1 HAFHSSTKISKQQ
14 PPHYLLQITPPIH
27 DKTQHLPT
35 LQSLQNPKP
44 YPQTS
49 TIHLP
54 QPPNQFKYFPT
65 LLTTHQP
72 SLNQIHQNTITL
84 LLNQPL
90 ALLPPVLP
98 WNFPI

>member
-1 HAFHSSTKISKQQ
+1 DVHKALQPAHHAFDSSSKISKQER
-14 PPHYLLQITPPIH
+14 PDYLLQITRRIH
-27 DKTQHLPT
+27 HKTQHLPT

-54 QPPNQFKYFPT
+54 QPPNQFNYFPT

-84 LLNQPL
+84 LLN
-90 ALLPPVLP
+90 
-98 WNFPI
+98 